1 MNSAM
6 NREIPML
13 TPDYGELLDLTR
25 ALIELNTVN
34 PPGNEQVAA
43 ELVLEYARRWGLQG
57 ELLPLGPD
65 RANVLLTL
73 PGQGTA
79 PALLYCGHF
88 DTVPLGEAAWTH
100 PPHGAHVDA
109 DGMLWGRGSVD
120 MKGGVAAMLL
130 GMATLARA
138 GISLPGDVRFLG
150 TIGEEVDCAGA
161 SAALTSGV
169 MDGVGQLV
177 IAEPTDL
184 ALVVAHKG
192 ALFLEFTTLG
202 RSAHGAMPEQGVNA
216 IVQMTRLLA
225 RLQAFDF
232 GLLNFG
238 GSAHPLLGRPTLN
251 IGTIAG
257 GSVVNL
263 VPDRCTVQVD
273 VRTVPGLDHPD
284 LLKRLEALLDELRST
299 MPDFRAE
306 WRLTGDYPAVG
317 TDPNCKLVQV
327 AGRVLEGVT
336 GRAPS
341 ITAVSYFSDGS
352 VLQPATGVPT
362 LLCGPGDPNLA
373 HQTDERL
380 SVRALEQAADF
391 FTRLP
396 PQFFAQ
402 EPS

>member
-13 TPDYGELLDLTR
+13 TPDYAELLDLTR
-25 ALIELNTVN
+25 ALIRLDTVN
-34 PPGNEQVAA
+34 PPGNERAPA
-43 ELVLEYARRWGLQG
+43 ELVLDYARRWGLQG
-57 ELLPLGPD
+57 ELVPLGPK
-65 RANVLLTL
+65 RANLQLSL
-73 PGQGTA
+73 PGQGAA

-109 DGMLWGRGSVD
+109 DGLLWGRGSVD
-120 MKGGVAAMLL
+120 MKGGVAAILL
-130 GMATLARA
+130 GMATLAQA
-138 GISLPGDVRFLG
+138 GICLPGDLRFLG

-161 SAALTSGV
+161 SAALASGV

-225 RLQAFDF
+225 RLETFDF
-232 GLLNFG
+232 
-238 GSAHPLLGRPTLN
+238 AVETHPLLGRPTLN

-273 VRTVPGLDHPD
+273 VRTVPGLDHQA
-284 LLKRLEALLDELRST
+284 LLKRLEALLTELRT
-299 MPDFRAE
+299 ALPDFQAE

-317 TDPNCKLVQV
+317 TDPQARLVQV

-341 ITAVSYFSDGS
+341 ITAVSYFSDNS
-352 VLQPATGVPT
+352 ILQPATGVPT

-380 SVRALEQAADF
+380 SVQALEQAADF

-396 PQFFAQ
+396 PRFFAQ

>member
-1 MNSAM
+1 MYPAPDQSA
-6 NREIPML
+6 
-13 TPDYGELLDLTR
+13 LLELTR
-25 ALIELNTVN
+25 ALLQLDTVN
-34 PPGNEQVAA
+34 PPGNEQAAA
-43 ELVLEYARRWGLQG
+43 ELVLGYARRWGLQG
-57 ELLPLGPD
+57 ELVPLGPN
-65 RANVLLTL
+65 RANVQLSL
-73 PGQGTA
+73 PGQGSA

-88 DTVPLGEAAWTH
+88 DTVPLGEAAWTY
-100 PPHGAHVDA
+100 PPHQARLE
-109 DGMLWGRGSVD
+109 DGVLWGRGSVD

-130 GMATLARA
+130 GMATLAQSGA
-138 GISLPGDVRFLG
+138 SLPGDLRFLG

-161 SAALTSGV
+161 RAALDSGV

-216 IVQMTRLLA
+216 INHMTRLLE

-232 GLLNFG
+232 GV
-238 GSAHPLLGRPTLN
+238 AVHPLLGSPTLN
-251 IGTIAG
+251 IGTISG

-273 VRTVPGLDHPD
+273 VRTVPGLDHPA
-284 LLKRLEALLDELRST
+284 LLARLEALLGELSSAV
-299 MPDFRAE
+299 PDFRGALQ
-306 WRLTGDYPAVG
+306 LTGDYPAVG
-317 TDPNCKLVQV
+317 TDPESRLVRV
-327 AGRVLEGVT
+327 AGHVLSGVL
-336 GRAPS
+336 GAVPKL
-341 ITAVSYFSDGS
+341 TAVSYFSDGS
-352 VLQPATGVPT
+352 VLQPPTGVPT

-380 SVRALEQAADF
+380 SVRSLEQAADF

-396 PQFFAQ
+396 LEFFAQ
-402 EPS
+402 EPL